1 MDLIES
7 NLAHPLEHWYYAH
20 KFDSIKKVIGSEV
33 QGKKTLID
41 VGAGSALFSLELLR
55 TVPDLFVIAIDTGYD
70 LLESIDSSGKIT
82 YKQNGSGVSGD
93 LYLFTDV
100 LEHVDNDLVFL
111 SDYVRGAPMG
121 SKFAITVPAFMSL
134 WSGHD
139 VFLKHYR
146 RYRRKEI
153 VDVVSSSGL
162 EVTTARYLYVLLFPI
177 AWTIRKL
184 PKSREYSSQMKD
196 HGFIVN
202 SLVKSILKLDSFFS
216 KFVPFGI
223 SLLVIAEKKN

>member
-7 NLAHPLEHWYYAH
+7 NFAYPLEHWYYAH
-20 KFDSIKKVIGSEV
+20 KFNSIKKLIKSDV
-33 QGKKTLID
+33 QGRKTLID

-55 TVPDLFVIAIDTGYD
+55 TVPDLVVIAIDTGYAN
-70 LLESIDSSGKIT
+70 LESIDLSGKIT

-100 LEHVDNDLVFL
+100 LEHVINDVVFL
-111 SDYVRGAPMG
+111 SDYVRGAPVG

-146 RYRRKEI
+146 RYRRKEL
-153 VDVVSSSGL
+153 VEVVNASGL
-162 EVTTARYLYVLLFPI
+162 EVRTVRYLYVVLFPI
-177 AWTIRKL
+177 AWIIRKL
-184 PKSREYSSQMKD
+184 PRSREYSSQMKD
-196 HGFIVN
+196 HGVIVN
-202 SLVKSILKLDSFFS
+202 CLAKSILKVDGFFA
-216 KFVPFGI
+216 KFIPFGI
-223 SLLVIAEKKN
+223 SLLVVAEKKN